1 MRKIVFA
8 NRKGG
13 CGKTT
18 VTVNI
23 GAALAELGKKVL
35 IVDLDSQAH
44 STYYLGINPYTKE
57 GNLFEFFNKYFKQEK
72 YSPEDYIIKT
82 KFKNISIIP
91 SSSFLNEISLKEAKG
106 REVAVKELVEKFE
119 KKFDFILI
127 DTSPSIGLFT
137 KNALIAADEVMIPI
151 EMHPLSV
158 KGLAQMIREIYKIN
172 KDYNKELII
181 SGIIP
186 TLFNKRTRVYNAV
199 LEELKKI
206 FPEEIIFFGVRYD
219 IKLAE
224 APDRQKPI
232 IYYAPISRAA
242 YDFKVIARRILR
254 LSGKGKKIKKI

>member
-23 GAALAELGKKVL
+23 GAALGDLGKKVL

-44 STYYLGINPYTKE
+44 STYYLGINPYTREK
-57 GNLFEFFNKYFKQEK
+57 NLFEFFDKYLKSEK
-72 YSPEDYIIKT
+72 ISWEDYVIKT
-82 KFKNISIIP
+82 EFKNISVIP
-91 SSSFLNEISLKEAKG
+91 SSSFLNELNIEMGIGKE
-106 REVAVKELVEKFE
+106 VPIKELLENIGKN
-119 KKFDFILI
+119 FDFILI
-127 DTSPSIGLFT
+127 DTSPSIDFFT
-137 KNALIAADEVMIPI
+137 KNALIAADEVMIPL

-172 KDYNKELII
+172 KDYKKELII

-224 APDRQKPI
+224 APDHQKPI

-254 LSGKGKKIKKI
+254 IKGKGKRIDDI